1 LEKSPGMVAG
11 RMERFCD
18 IGKMICQWEEMEG
31 EGLESGRE
39 EREMRKGR
47 RVSRRIS
54 ELMRSFQEGGGS
66 EVVKLDTGSNDFG
79 QKTNKDT
86 QLSYSLSSEDKQTA
100 IVGFSHHVE
109 SEFVS
114 KENGS
119 VSEGAD
125 WLNNISST
133 KLTANRKPGGGKR
146 KRDGSMESDSNG
158 IILTKKR
165 RGEN

>member
-1 LEKSPGMVAG
+1 MFSFFLVGIFFSTLSKS
-11 RMERFCD
+11 
-18 IGKMICQWEEMEG
+18 
-31 EGLESGRE
+31 
-39 EREMRKGR
+39 
-47 RVSRRIS
+47 
-54 ELMRSFQEGGGS
+54 
-66 EVVKLDTGSNDFG
+66 
-79 QKTNKDT
+79 KDT
-86 QLSYSLSSEDKQTA
+86 QLSSSLSSEDKQTA

-125 WLNNISST
+125 WLNTIPST

-146 KRDGSMESDSNG
+146 KRDGSIERDSNNI

>member
-1 LEKSPGMVAG
+1 MKPGTFIIMDGDLSVQSLEHTTDLLKVGGVTRNMSLEKTPGMVAG
-11 RMERFCD
+11 RVERFCD

-66 EVVKLDTGSNDFG
+66 GESAKLVKLDTGSDIFE

-86 QLSYSLSSEDKQTA
+86 QLSSSLSSEDKQTA
-100 IVGFSHHVE
+100 IVGFSHRVE
-109 SEFVS
+109 TDFVS
-114 KENGS
+114 KEMDLCWKELIG
-119 VSEGAD
+119 
-125 WLNNISST
+125 
-133 KLTANRKPGGGKR
+133 
-146 KRDGSMESDSNG
+146 
-158 IILTKKR
+158 
-165 RGEN
+165 